1 MIITLP
7 EAKLHLRV
15 DHDDEDTLITSKIIA
30 AESLVCRY
38 INRGVYVDSTALT
51 TAKTAAPT
59 ALSAAT
65 VVYDAAIEAAE
76 LVESTVEKAAAI
88 EAAEQEYL
96 DAQTLARMA
105 RAGMVTNDSF
115 KAAVL
120 LVLGH
125 LYEHREDVVVG
136 VTVATL
142 PNGAEYLVEHL
153 KVYR

>member
-15 DHDDEDTLITSKIIA
+15 DHDDEDALITSKIIA

-38 INRGVYVDSTALT
+38 INRGVYADQNTLN

-65 VVYDAAIEAAE
+65 VVYDAAIEAAA
-76 LVESTVEKAAAI
+76 LVESVVEKAAAI

-105 RAGMVTNDSF
+105 RAGIVTNDSF
-115 KAAVL
+115 KAAVM